1 MRSLPALFSAFP
13 ATAIL
18 VLGMVVTPPGQAQ
31 SLHFDV
37 EVRTSNGPTAGSA
50 LQVRFFG
57 DNGLLINGQAAVD
70 HASGYG
76 IWPADFGDVPGGPHS
91 TDDPGFQAFAG
102 TLLAGERIFYR
113 PLGTALHWSTAS
125 RRWQAAPAGT
135 SIRIEGTVPSEIA
148 IAALVFNDPAA
159 LVQYDYYSTPTSITG
174 TGIIGPSTKM
184 VDEAAASGAFHT
196 HLNWFIE
203 GDRPAGAYLA
213 QMQLFDPSGKYG
225 DSTPFFVLF
234 NHGLSRND
242 YESAFL
248 ARIQM
253 PATESRLVSMLR
265 VVQASHPTFLSS
277 IAAQGP
283 LAPVPEAVPL
293 WLIIA
298 ALPLIIIRCLRQG
311 HGTHPSRLDD
321 RHVWPAQKLERKPSS
336 IARPASGV

>member
-1 MRSLPALFSAFP
+1 MPSPVRYLPLAMAALA
-13 ATAIL
+13 ATL
-18 VLGMVVTPPGQAQ
+18 VVMPFEWTTPLGRAQ

-37 EVRTSNGPTAGSA
+37 EIRTSNGPIAGSD

-57 DNGLLINGQAAVD
+57 DNALLINGQAAVD

-76 IWPADFGDVPGGPHS
+76 IWPADFGDLPGGPHS

-113 PLGTALHWSTAS
+113 PLGTALHWNPAS
-125 RRWQAAPAGT
+125 RLWQAAPAGT

-159 LVQYDYYSTPTSITG
+159 LVQYEYYSTPTSITG
-174 TGIIGPSTKM
+174 QGIVGPLTKM
-184 VDEAAASGAFHT
+184 VDEAASNGAFHT

-234 NHGLSRND
+234 NHGLNRSD

-248 ARIQM
+248 SRVQA
-253 PATESRLVSMLR
+253 PAAQSRLVSVLR
-265 VVQASHPTFLSS
+265 AVQASHPTFLSS

-283 LAPVPEAVPL
+283 LAPVPEPGPL

-298 ALPLIIIRCLRQG
+298 ALPLIMMRRLRLRRD
-311 HGTHPSRLDD
+311 S
-321 RHVWPAQKLERKPSS
+321 A
-336 IARPASGV
+336 A